1 MSATLDTKTVTQ
13 LNAKVDVDGQDYTS
27 SQSLLREHKR
37 LGMSVMTE
45 KTMIQFENVS
55 KVYGEKTVV
64 QPLDVSIQK
73 GEFIT
78 ILGTSGSGKTTLLK
92 MINKLIEPTTGK
104 VFFDGQD
111 IAQMNSVALRRQIG
125 YVV

>member
-1 MSATLDTKTVTQ
+1 
-13 LNAKVDVDGQDYTS
+13 
-27 SQSLLREHKR
+27 
-37 LGMSVMTE
+37 MTE

-125 YVV
+125 YVVQQIGLFPHMTVADNIATVPRLLGWEKEEIAQRVEDLLDLV

>member
-1 MSATLDTKTVTQ
+1 
-13 LNAKVDVDGQDYTS
+13 
-27 SQSLLREHKR
+27 
-37 LGMSVMTE
+37 MTE

-78 ILGTSGSGKTTLLK
+78 ILGTSGWLRCLADWPFSSH
-92 MINKLIEPTTGK
+92 
-104 VFFDGQD
+104 DCCGQHCD
-111 IAQMNSVALRRQIG
+111 CA
-125 YVV
+125 

>member
-1 MSATLDTKTVTQ
+1 
-13 LNAKVDVDGQDYTS
+13 
-27 SQSLLREHKR
+27 
-37 LGMSVMTE
+37 MTE

-125 YVV
+125 YVVQQIGLFPHMTVADNIATVPKLLGWEKEKIAQRVEDLLDLV

>member
-1 MSATLDTKTVTQ
+1 
-13 LNAKVDVDGQDYTS
+13 
-27 SQSLLREHKR
+27 
-37 LGMSVMTE
+37 MTE

-73 GEFIT
+73 GEFIA

>member
-1 MSATLDTKTVTQ
+1 
-13 LNAKVDVDGQDYTS
+13 
-27 SQSLLREHKR
+27 
-37 LGMSVMTE
+37 MTE

-92 MINKLIEPTTGK
+92 MINKLIEPATGK

-111 IAQMNSVALRRQIG
+111 ITQMNSVALRRQIG

>member
-1 MSATLDTKTVTQ
+1 
-13 LNAKVDVDGQDYTS
+13 
-27 SQSLLREHKR
+27 
-37 LGMSVMTE
+37 
-45 KTMIQFENVS
+45 MIQFENVS

-104 VFFDGQD
+104 AFFDGQD

>member
-1 MSATLDTKTVTQ
+1 
-13 LNAKVDVDGQDYTS
+13 
-27 SQSLLREHKR
+27 
-37 LGMSVMTE
+37 MTE

-78 ILGTSGSGKTTLLK
+78 ILGTSGSGKMTLLK

-125 YVV
+125 YVVQQIGFFLT

>member
-1 MSATLDTKTVTQ
+1 
-13 LNAKVDVDGQDYTS
+13 
-27 SQSLLREHKR
+27 
-37 LGMSVMTE
+37 MTE

-125 YVV
+125 YVVQQIGLFPHMTVADNIATVPKLLGWEKERIAQRVEDLLDLV

>member
-1 MSATLDTKTVTQ
+1 
-13 LNAKVDVDGQDYTS
+13 
-27 SQSLLREHKR
+27 
-37 LGMSVMTE
+37 MTE

-104 VFFDGQD
+104 
-111 IAQMNSVALRRQIG
+111 IG
-125 YVV
+125 RAHV

>member
-1 MSATLDTKTVTQ
+1 
-13 LNAKVDVDGQDYTS
+13 
-27 SQSLLREHKR
+27 
-37 LGMSVMTE
+37 MSVMTE

-64 QPLDVSIQK
+64 QPLDVSIEK

-125 YVV
+125 YVVQQIGFFLT

>member
-1 MSATLDTKTVTQ
+1 
-13 LNAKVDVDGQDYTS
+13 
-27 SQSLLREHKR
+27 
-37 LGMSVMTE
+37 
-45 KTMIQFENVS
+45 MIQFENVS

-92 MINKLIEPTTGK
+92 MINKLIEPTIGK

>member
-1 MSATLDTKTVTQ
+1 
-13 LNAKVDVDGQDYTS
+13 
-27 SQSLLREHKR
+27 
-37 LGMSVMTE
+37 MTE

-78 ILGTSGSGKTTLLK
+78 ILGTSGSGKTPLLK
-92 MINKLIEPTTGK
+92 MINKLIEPTTGT

>member
-1 MSATLDTKTVTQ
+1 
-13 LNAKVDVDGQDYTS
+13 
-27 SQSLLREHKR
+27 
-37 LGMSVMTE
+37 MTE

-104 VFFDGQD
+104 VFFDGGF
-111 IAQMNSVALRRQIG
+111 APSNWLRCLADWPFSSHDCCGQHCDCA
-125 YVV
+125 

>member
-1 MSATLDTKTVTQ
+1 
-13 LNAKVDVDGQDYTS
+13 
-27 SQSLLREHKR
+27 
-37 LGMSVMTE
+37 MTE
-45 KTMIQFENVS
+45 KTKIQFENVS

-92 MINKLIEPTTGK
+92 MINKLISILG
-104 VFFDGQD
+104 F
-111 IAQMNSVALRRQIG
+111 
-125 YVV
+125 

>member
-1 MSATLDTKTVTQ
+1 
-13 LNAKVDVDGQDYTS
+13 
-27 SQSLLREHKR
+27 
-37 LGMSVMTE
+37 MTE

-78 ILGTSGSGKTTLLK
+78 ILGTSGSGKTILLK

-125 YVV
+125 YVVQQIGLFPHMTVADNIATVPKLLG